1 MPKELIISFAFLG
14 VFLLA
19 LMWGIVDT
27 AIVKNPI
34 FLLVGVVSFVGQ
46 VVTAHLA
53 FNQFKQA
60 TELETANKETDNDGG
75 RENGEDG
82 EDGESDG
89 FDD

>member
-19 LMWGIVDT
+19 LAWGIIDT
-27 AIVKNPI
+27 AIVQNPI

-46 VVTAHLA
+46 AVTAHLA
-53 FNQFKQA
+53 FNQFKHA
-60 TELETANKETDNDGG
+60 TEPTTDNKETDNDGG
-75 RENGEDG
+75 RK
-82 EDGESDG
+82 DGESDG

>member
-19 LMWGIVDT
+19 LAWGIVDT
-27 AIVKNPI
+27 TIVQNPI

-53 FNQFKQA
+53 FNQFKHA
-60 TELETANKETDNDGG
+60 AEPETENKETENDGG
-75 RENGEDG
+75 RK
-82 EDGESDG
+82 DGESDG

>member
-19 LMWGIVDT
+19 LAWGIVDST
-27 AIVKNPI
+27 IVQNPI

-53 FNQFKQA
+53 FNQFKHA
-60 TELETANKETDNDGG
+60 TEPETENKETENDGG
-75 RENGEDG
+75 RK
-82 EDGESDG
+82 DGESDG

>member
-19 LMWGIVDT
+19 LVWGIVD
-27 AIVKNPI
+27 ASMVKNPI
-34 FLLVGVVSFVGQ
+34 FLLVGLVSFVGQ
-46 VVTAHLA
+46 IVTAHLA
-53 FNQFKQA
+53 FNQFKHA
-60 TELETANKETDNDGG
+60 TEPEIANKETEDDGG
-75 RENGEDG
+75 R

>member
-1 MPKELIISFAFLG
+1 MSRELIISFAFLG

-19 LMWGIVDT
+19 LAWGIVDT
-27 AIVKNPI
+27 SIVKNPI

-53 FNQFKQA
+53 YNQFKHA
-60 TELETANKETDNDGG
+60 TEPETANKETDDDGG
-75 RENGEDG
+75 RK
-82 EDGESDG
+82 DGESDG

>member
-19 LMWGIVDT
+19 LVWGIVDA
-27 AIVKNPI
+27 AIVQNPI
-34 FLLVGVVSFVGQ
+34 FLLVGLVSFVGQ

-53 FNQFKQA
+53 FNQFKHA
-60 TELETANKETDNDGG
+60 TEPETANKETEDDGG
-75 RENGEDG
+75 R